1 MNKLKCLL
9 GLLILAGSLS
19 SCATPV
25 TVTDGVHSRA
35 FIPCANDEL
44 CIRNTYGISRDYYC
58 SDFPV
63 SYRNNDAEYNSK
75 RYEWIYQ
82 PKNIVPK

>member
-1 MNKLKCLL
+1 VKKTKNVFY
-9 GLLILAGSLS
+9 LLIVVALFSG
-19 SCATPV
+19 CAKPV
-25 TVTDGVHSRA
+25 MVTDGVHRRA
-35 FIPCANDEL
+35 FIPCEKDEL

-63 SYRNNDAEYNSK
+63 AYRNNDSEYNAK

-82 PKNIVPK
+82 PKEIVQK